1 MPLIHGQ
8 DISAGEIE
16 REISSWDAVRF
27 ARLFNAVAWASTWRA
42 AQTLP
47 AFTERVI
54 VAANGIEA
62 NSLRLRLDSGRS
74 CSRQTPAI
82 SAKRCASAAFRAIN
96 MYDREAMLA
105 SLDRLEALEKSGARI
120 YFSHDPE
127 FWRSVSRP
135 SPGLR
140 PHYHANYYGA
150 FVSRPPKGATFLC
163 APGTPGG
170 RGLPQNKEARPGRFV
185 IIGIV
190 AARNPVSE
198 AGCASG
204 LREGWHAQPAT
215 PSQRRMGSRAGL
227 TGWEP
232 ACAFAKT
239 TAGTGSL
246 LNCPQEEAGFELV
259 WGFSCQVVVF
269 GFLTVFCSE
278 RERPFFVQREGGPK
292 GSRVVPVAWDQVPGA
307 RGKGRGTETVAK
319 LGGLPASVPC
329 VSRRLDA

>member
-27 ARLFNAVAWASTWRA
+27 ARLSNAVAWASTWRA

-62 NSLRLRLDSGRS
+62 DSLRLRLDSGRS

-120 YFSHDPE
+120 YFGHDPE

-135 SPGLR
+135 SRTAPSLPRELLR
-140 PHYHANYYGA
+140 CVCA
-150 FVSRPPKGATFLC
+150 RPPKGTTSRQSAICWLK
-163 APGTPGG
+163 
-170 RGLPQNKEARPGRFV
+170 R
-185 IIGIV
+185 
-190 AARNPVSE
+190 
-198 AGCASG
+198 
-204 LREGWHAQPAT
+204 
-215 PSQRRMGSRAGL
+215 PSQNTMRLQEFFS
-227 TGWEP
+227 
-232 ACAFAKT
+232 
-239 TAGTGSL
+239 
-246 LNCPQEEAGFELV
+246 EEAT
-259 WGFSCQVVVF
+259 WRTRF
-269 GFLTVFCSE
+269 GW
-278 RERPFFVQREGGPK
+278 
-292 GSRVVPVAWDQVPGA
+292 A
-307 RGKGRGTETVAK
+307 
-319 LGGLPASVPC
+319 
-329 VSRRLDA
+329 